1 MPSGNSTNTIIP
13 PTNKSSL
20 PALSR
25 FGGLWQR
32 RVCLVPT
39 WRGWIVI
46 LLVTALLATFAFRSL
61 CDFLTVHDPVPGG
74 VLVIEGWV
82 PPYVAREALEEFH
95 RRPYLGIYVTG
106 EPVEEGSPYIGY
118 HTYAELTAAVI
129 TEMGAPA
136 ASVHAV
142 PAPAVGR
149 DRTFAMAGALKK
161 ELEREGVSTA
171 KITVISFGPHSRRSR
186 LLYQFAFGPSTQ
198 VGMIGVMPHD
208 FDPDHWWRTSA
219 GVRTVIGECIAY
231 AYARLLF
238 RPGNN

>member
-1 MPSGNSTNTIIP
+1 M
-13 PTNKSSL
+13 
-20 PALSR
+20 
-25 FGGLWQR
+25 
-32 RVCLVPT
+32 
-39 WRGWIVI
+39 
-46 LLVTALLATFAFRSL
+46 
-61 CDFLTVHDPVPGG
+61 
-74 VLVIEGWV
+74 
-82 PPYVAREALEEFH
+82 
-95 RRPYLGIYVTG
+95 
-106 EPVEEGSPYIGY
+106 
-118 HTYAELTAAVI
+118 AV
-129 TEMGAPA
+129 
-136 ASVHAV
+136 
-142 PAPAVGR
+142 
-149 DRTFAMAGALKK
+149 ALKK